1 MTPQESTTKDVKPF
15 NVDLKL
21 FSNYLMLFFLQRDM
35 NRQVKD
41 LNRIR
46 EERTSFKREYS
57 LVMSER
63 DAVHREMDKLQD
75 DLTLKQKEKW
85 ANFWIF

>member
-1 MTPQESTTKDVKPF
+1 
-15 NVDLKL
+15 
-21 FSNYLMLFFLQRDM
+21 M

-75 DLTLKQKEKW
+75 DLTLKQKEK
-85 ANFWIF
+85 